1 MSEVKVSPGHG
12 HGTRVSVRLK
22 VDTWSAPKPADLIAD
37 ITNAVAALMSNGI
50 ASDDARID
58 VDLDCNPRDGHE
70 LTVEVYGYRPNTK
83 AEAAKISRERN
94 AEKKKQAEWHR
105 AQLARLEDS

>member
-1 MSEVKVSPGHG
+1 MSEVKISPGRG
-12 HGTRVSVRLK
+12 HGTRVSVRLNIN
-22 VDTWSAPKPADLIAD
+22 TWTAPTAADLITD
-37 ITNAVAALMSNGI
+37 ITNAVAALMTNGVP
-50 ASDDARID
+50 SDEARID
-58 VDLDCNPRDGHE
+58 VELDCDPRDGHE

-94 AEKKKQAEWHR
+94 AEKKKQAEWLR